1 MRTPVVQPV
10 APAGS
15 RWIVDPARR
24 CPLERRL
31 SDVASPPAGNG
42 HAARPV
48 GFARTSLLDVRTVY
62 AEPAALALPRGRQV
76 LERWPA
82 AEVVEVATVQRIPS
96 VHGDETNVTRWV
108 RTKTEVLALG
118 VRKTLTA
125 RRNERSANWIAP
137 STANGCAMA
146 CAYCYVPRHKG
157 YANPITVYANID
169 DVIGYLQRHVV
180 RQGVKPG
187 PDQCDPHAWVYDI
200 GENSDASVDARVSD
214 NVHDLITAF
223 ATMPTAKAS
232 FATKHVNRDLLD
244 LDPRGRTRVRFS
256 VMPAAVAKVVDVRT
270 DPVPARIAAVNDFV
284 SAGYEVHL
292 NLSPVIVH
300 EGWLEGWAE
309 LLAEL
314 DDVLSP
320 AAKAQAAAEVIF
332 LTHNAGLHEVNL
344 GWHPKGEDLLW
355 RPDVQEAKR
364 SGNGMEN
371 VRYRARWKAVW
382 VQRLLDL
389 IAERTPWLTVR
400 YAF

>member
-1 MRTPVVQPV
+1 MDGT
-10 APAGS
+10 AT
-15 RWIVDPARR
+15 
-24 CPLERRL
+24 ERRER
-31 SDVASPPAGNG
+31 A
-42 HAARPV
+42 
-48 GFARTSLLDVRTVY
+48 LLAVRTIY
-62 AEPAALALPRGRQV
+62 AEPAALALPRGQQV
-76 LERWPA
+76 VARWPGA
-82 AEVVEVATVQRIPS
+82 NVVEVPSAQRIPGLHDDAAS
-96 VHGDETNVTRWV
+96 AQRWV

-146 CAYCYVPRHKG
+146 CGYCYVPRHKG

-169 DVIGYLQRHVV
+169 DVEGYLQRHVA
-180 RQGVKPG
+180 RQGPKPG
-187 PDQCDPHAWVYDI
+187 PDQCDPAAWVYDI

-214 NVHDLITAF
+214 NVRDLVAAF
-223 ATMPTAKAS
+223 AAMPTAKAS
-232 FATKHVNRDLLD
+232 FATKHVNRELLGYE
-244 LDPRGRTRVRFS
+244 PRGRTRVRFS
-256 VMPAAVAKVVDVRT
+256 VMPEEVAKVVDVRT
-270 DPVPARIAAVNDFV
+270 DPVAQRIAAVDDFV
-284 SAGYEVHL
+284 AAGYEVHL

-300 EGWLEGWAE
+300 EGWLEGWAR
-309 LLAEL
+309 LLAHL

-344 GWHPKGEDLLW
+344 GWHPRGEELLW
-355 RPDVQEAKR
+355 RPDVQEPKR

-382 VQRLLDL
+382 VQRLLAL
-389 IAERTPWLTVR
+389 IEQRTPWLTVR

>member
-1 MRTPVVQPV
+1 M
-10 APAGS
+10 
-15 RWIVDPARR
+15 
-24 CPLERRL
+24 LE
-31 SDVASPPAGNG
+31 
-42 HAARPV
+42 
-48 GFARTSLLDVRTVY
+48 VRTIY
-62 AEPAALALPRGRQV
+62 AEPAALALPRGREV
-76 LERWPA
+76 VARWPGA
-82 AEVVEVATVQRIPS
+82 QVVEVPTVQRIPT
-96 VHGDETNVTRWV
+96 VHGDEANVARWV

-169 DVIGYLQRHVV
+169 QVVGYLQRHVA
-180 RQGVKPG
+180 RQGTKPG
-187 PDQCDPHAWVYDI
+187 PDQCDPAAWVYDI

-214 NVHDLITAF
+214 NVRDLVTAF
-223 ATMPTAKAS
+223 ADLPTAKAS
-232 FATKHVNRDLLD
+232 FATKHVNRDLLTY
-244 LDPRGRTRVRFS
+244 DPRGRTRVRFS
-256 VMPAAVAKVVDVRT
+256 VMPPAVARVVDVRT
-270 DPVPARIAAVNDFV
+270 DPVPERIAAVDDFV
-284 SAGYEVHL
+284 AAGYEVHL

-300 EGWLEGWAE
+300 EGWLDGWAA
-309 LLAEL
+309 LLEEL

-389 IAERTPWLTVR
+389 MAERTPWLTVR

>member
-1 MRTPVVQPV
+1 M
-10 APAGS
+10 
-15 RWIVDPARR
+15 
-24 CPLERRL
+24 
-31 SDVASPPAGNG
+31 
-42 HAARPV
+42 
-48 GFARTSLLDVRTVY
+48 
-62 AEPAALALPRGRQV
+62 
-76 LERWPA
+76 
-82 AEVVEVATVQRIPS
+82 
-96 VHGDETNVTRWV
+96 TRWV

-169 DVIGYLQRHVV
+169 DVIGYLRRHVA
-180 RQGVKPG
+180 RQGIKPG
-187 PDQCDPHAWVYDI
+187 PDQCDPAAWVYDI

-223 ATMPTAKAS
+223 TAMPTAKAS
-232 FATKHVNRDLLD
+232 FATKHVNRDLLAY
-244 LDPRGRTRVRFS
+244 DPRGRTRVRFS

-270 DPVPARIAAVNDFV
+270 DPVPERIAAVNDFV
-284 SAGYEVHL
+284 AAGYEVHL

-309 LLAEL
+309 LLDEL

-320 AAKAQAAAEVIF
+320 AAKTQAAAEVIF

-389 IAERTPWLTVR
+389 IAERAPWLTIR

>member
-1 MRTPVVQPV
+1 MSTAATP
-10 APAGS
+10 AP
-15 RWIVDPARR
+15 RR
-24 CPLERRL
+24 R
-31 SDVASPPAGNG
+31 A
-42 HAARPV
+42 
-48 GFARTSLLDVRTVY
+48 LLDVRTIY
-62 AEPAALALPRGRQV
+62 AEPAALALARGQQV
-76 LERWPA
+76 LQRWPG
-82 AEVVEVATVQRIPS
+82 AEVVEVPSVQRIPA
-96 VHGDETNVTRWV
+96 VHGDEANVSRWV
-108 RTKTEVLALG
+108 RTKTEVIALG

-169 DVIGYLQRHVV
+169 DVVGYLQRHVA
-180 RQGVKPG
+180 RQGTKPA
-187 PDQCDPHAWVYDI
+187 PDQCDPAAWVYDI

-214 NVHDLITAF
+214 NVRDLVMAF
-223 ATMPTAKAS
+223 AAMPTAKAS
-232 FATKHVNRDLLD
+232 FATKHVNRDLLGY
-244 LDPRGRTRVRFS
+244 DPRGRTRVRFS
-256 VMPAAVAKVVDVRT
+256 VMPADVARVVDVRT
-270 DPVPARIAAVNDFV
+270 DPVPERIAAVDDFV
-284 SAGYEVHL
+284 AAGYEVHL
-292 NLSPVIVH
+292 NLSPVIVG
-300 EGWLEGWAE
+300 EGWLDGWAA
-309 LLAEL
+309 LLEEL

-344 GWHPKGEDLLW
+344 GWHPRGEELLW

>member
-1 MRTPVVQPV
+1 
-10 APAGS
+10 
-15 RWIVDPARR
+15 
-24 CPLERRL
+24 
-31 SDVASPPAGNG
+31 
-42 HAARPV
+42 
-48 GFARTSLLDVRTVY
+48 VRTVY
-62 AEPAALALPRGRQV
+62 AEPAALALPRGQQV
-76 LERWPA
+76 LQRWPG
-82 AEVVEVATVQRIPS
+82 AEVVEVPSVLRIPA
-96 VHGDETNVTRWV
+96 VHGDEANVARWV

-169 DVIGYLQRHVV
+169 DVVGYLQRHVA
-180 RQGVKPG
+180 RQGVKPA
-187 PDQCDPHAWVYDI
+187 PDQCDPTAWVYDI

-214 NVHDLITAF
+214 NVRDLVTAF
-223 ATMPTAKAS
+223 AAMPTAKAS
-232 FATKHVNRDLLD
+232 FATKHVNRDLLGY
-244 LDPRGRTRVRFS
+244 DPRGRTRVRFS
-256 VMPAAVAKVVDVRT
+256 VMPAEVARVVDVRT
-270 DPVPARIAAVNDFV
+270 DPVPERISAVDDFV
-284 SAGYEVHL
+284 AAGYEVHL
-292 NLSPVIVH
+292 NLSPVIVG
-300 EGWLEGWAE
+300 EGWLDGWAA
-309 LLAEL
+309 LLEEL

-344 GWHPKGEDLLW
+344 GWHPKGEELLW